1 MSRAARCLIALLLL
15 GAGSAPAQG
24 PPPPH
29 MGRPLF
35 LDQLFVP
42 EQVMR
47 YQQEI
52 ALTDEQRA
60 RITEAMGDTQKQ
72 LIDLQWQFESESKK
86 LTDTLAASD
95 IDEAAAAAQA
105 DNVMRTELQMK
116 KTHLAL
122 LIRIKKILT
131 PAQQD
136 KLKELRAKEPPPGRP
151 GPPPR

>member
-1 MSRAARCLIALLLL
+1 MNRAAGCLILLLL
-15 GAGSAPAQG
+15 CAGSALAQG

-29 MGRPLF
+29 MGRPVF

-52 ALTDEQRA
+52 ALTGEQRA
-60 RITEAMGDTQKQ
+60 KISEAMGETQKQ
-72 LIDLQWQFESESKK
+72 LIDLQWQFEGESKK
-86 LTDTLAASD
+86 LTDILAASD

-105 DNVMRTELQMK
+105 DKVMNTELQMK
-116 KTHLAL
+116 KTHLGL

-136 KLKELRAKEPPPGRP
+136 KLKELRANEPARP
-151 GPPPR
+151 HGPPPR

>member
-1 MSRAARCLIALLLL
+1 MSRAAGCLIALLLL
-15 GAGSAPAQG
+15 CAGSAPAQG

-29 MGRPLF
+29 MGRPVF

-60 RITEAMGDTQKQ
+60 QISEAMGDTQKK
-72 LIDLQWQFESESKK
+72 LIDLQWQFEGESKK
-86 LTDTLAASD
+86 LTDTLAATD
-95 IDEAAAAAQA
+95 IDEAAAAVQA
-105 DNVMRTELQMK
+105 DKVMNTELQMK
-116 KTHLAL
+116 KTHLSL

-131 PAQQD
+131 PAQQ
-136 KLKELRAKEPPPGRP
+136 KELNALRAKEPPRPP